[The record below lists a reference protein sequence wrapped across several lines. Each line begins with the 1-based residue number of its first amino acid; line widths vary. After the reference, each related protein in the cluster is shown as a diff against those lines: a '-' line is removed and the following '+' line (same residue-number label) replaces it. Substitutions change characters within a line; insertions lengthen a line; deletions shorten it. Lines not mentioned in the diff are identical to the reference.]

1 MASGA
6 GPCDAIMAATAHQ
19 CENGRSSGEEWSEV
33 GSSQSESGFFGHVSQ
48 SSVTDSGP
56 LSSTGP
62 VTMGKS

>member
-33 GSSQSESGFFGHVSQ
+33 GSSQSERVVSLDM
-48 SSVTDSGP
+48 SHS
-56 LSSTGP
+56 LL
-62 VTMGKS
+62 